1 MITCSSGLFTR
12 ALIRL
17 VNYLSLLFKSYLSLN
32 RIVCHVS
39 HCLSG
44 ISVWAQARFVGLGY
58 LGFRQIYLSNCN
70 QCNRISFQSIIFYF
84 SNLTLKELA
93 PA

>member
-1 MITCSSGLFTR
+1 MGSGNHGRSKKHLEDKVTLKEWGMIRL
-12 ALIRL
+12 L

-44 ISVWAQARFVGLGY
+44 ISV
-58 LGFRQIYLSNCN
+58 
-70 QCNRISFQSIIFYF
+70 
-84 SNLTLKELA
+84 
-93 PA
+93 